1 MINVKR
7 LGKDFKLRRTALD
20 LTQKKLSDMSG
31 VSTATISKIERG
43 DSNVSLD
50 TLEKVSDAME
60 SFVLLNLVVS

>member
-1 MINVKR
+1 MINVKG

-20 LTQKKLSDMSG
+20 LTQKKLSDISG

-60 SFVLLNLVVS
+60 SLVLLQLVAS